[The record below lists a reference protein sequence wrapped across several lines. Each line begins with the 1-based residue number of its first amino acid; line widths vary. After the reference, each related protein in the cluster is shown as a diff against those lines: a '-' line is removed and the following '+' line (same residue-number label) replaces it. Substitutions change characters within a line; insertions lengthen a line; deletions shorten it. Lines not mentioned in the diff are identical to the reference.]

1 MLRDDCHVLDVWTE
15 VMVNGVRDDG
25 PDLSARQLA
34 LMLMV
39 HRRSG
44 PHTVKRLSIDLNIS
58 KPAITRALHAL
69 GHAGF
74 VQRVHPD
81 HDRRES
87 HVRLTAAG
95 VGYLEHFADRLER
108 ALHEPV

>member
-1 MLRDDCHVLDVWTE
+1 MLRDEGHILDMWTE
-15 VMVNGVRDDG
+15 VMVDGVRDDG

-39 HRRSG
+39 HRRPG
-44 PHTVKRLSIDLNIS
+44 LHTVKRLSIDLNIS

-69 GHAGF
+69 GQAGF
-74 VQRVHPD
+74 VQRTHPD

-87 HVRLTAAG
+87 HVHLTAAG
-95 VGYLEHFADRLER
+95 IAHLAQFADRLER
-108 ALHEPV
+108 AFHEPV